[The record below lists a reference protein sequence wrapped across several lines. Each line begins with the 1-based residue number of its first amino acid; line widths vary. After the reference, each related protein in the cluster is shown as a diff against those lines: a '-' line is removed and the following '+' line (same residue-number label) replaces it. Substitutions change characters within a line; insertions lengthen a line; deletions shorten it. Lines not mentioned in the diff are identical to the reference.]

1 MAQMYGGMISLNKNY
16 SLSIMSDNDWREDYE
31 RFDIDN
37 VPSSYDNLGSY
48 FDIRSTFVNSLSMV
62 FHANGGTGKRV
73 FDLIQ
78 TYRKNSSEGTLSAE
92 AVDGTEKKLYFYGKT
107 GTINGT
113 DNMGRSHVDHLLAVI
128 ITDTDIQKEK
138 SIDKYEQMKFYVI
151 YMADFDIKG
160 WIASD
165 AAVIDVVLSSKE
177 FKHYMGLK

>member
-1 MAQMYGGMISLNKNY
+1 
-16 SLSIMSDNDWREDYE
+16 
-31 RFDIDN
+31 
-37 VPSSYDNLGSY
+37 
-48 FDIRSTFVNSLSMV
+48 
-62 FHANGGTGKRV
+62 
-73 FDLIQ
+73 
-78 TYRKNSSEGTLSAE
+78 
-92 AVDGTEKKLYFYGKT
+92 
-107 GTINGT
+107 
-113 DNMGRSHVDHLLAVI
+113 MGRSHVDHLLAVI